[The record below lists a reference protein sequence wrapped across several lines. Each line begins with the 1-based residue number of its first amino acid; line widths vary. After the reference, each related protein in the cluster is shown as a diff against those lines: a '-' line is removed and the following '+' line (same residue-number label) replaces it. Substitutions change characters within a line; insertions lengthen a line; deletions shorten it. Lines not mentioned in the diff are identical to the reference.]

1 MNKKKVLSAIIGVI
15 AILLVVLGLNS
26 IVVTYEN
33 EYTLVRVFGKIDR
46 VITQEGISFKIP
58 FIQQTD
64 TLPRQIL
71 LYDLAASDV
80 ITMDKKTMVT
90 DTYVLWEIKDPQKF
104 AKTLSGSV
112 TNAEGRINAAVYNSL
127 KEVIGAMSQT
137 EVISARDGE
146 LSVAIKEGI
155 GDTMSQYGIQLVS
168 IETKHL
174 DLPSDNKTAVYERMI
189 SEREQMA
196 AQYTAEG
203 NAESQIIKNETDKEV
218 SIMIANANAKAEQI
232 IAEGEAQYMQ
242 ILSAAYNDKS
252 KSDFY
257 TFVRSLDAARL
268 SLVGGNKTLI
278 RSPDSPLVQVFYGLE

>member
-58 FIQQTD
+58 FIEQTD

-189 SEREQMA
+189 SERE
-196 AQYTAEG
+196 
-203 NAESQIIKNETDKEV
+203 
-218 SIMIANANAKAEQI
+218 
-232 IAEGEAQYMQ
+232 
-242 ILSAAYNDKS
+242 
-252 KSDFY
+252 
-257 TFVRSLDAARL
+257 
-268 SLVGGNKTLI
+268 
-278 RSPDSPLVQVFYGLE
+278 